1 VSKEK
6 RVSEECCE
14 GEESEQREAYSEDIE
29 VDEESKE
36 HKESRACRDTL
47 DTANRRF
54 QELHDVLSERARL
67 VGEDVL
73 DLPELLVKR

>member
-1 VSKEK
+1 MSKEK
-6 RVSEECCE
+6 RVGEECCE
-14 GEESEQREAYSEDIE
+14 GEENMKIEAYSEDIE
-29 VDEESKE
+29 SDEE

-54 QELHDVLSERARL
+54 QKLHDVLSERARL